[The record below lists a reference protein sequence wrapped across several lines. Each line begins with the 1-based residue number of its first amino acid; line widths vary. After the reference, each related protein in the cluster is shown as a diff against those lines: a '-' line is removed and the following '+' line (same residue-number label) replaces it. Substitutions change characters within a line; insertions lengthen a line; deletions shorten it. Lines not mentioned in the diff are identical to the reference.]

1 MLKNLNIWFLS
12 SLLVSLGV
20 LIPIVTVFFSFFEE
34 TSNYYQILKDTFL
47 FEYIF
52 NSFILLICVLALT
65 FIIGT
70 TCAYLVSFYK
80 FPFSNFF
87 KWSLILGFAVPP
99 YIYAYSLTAF
109 FENYGTAFTILINL
123 FGEGEYNKY
132 IPKFDGLLG
141 AVLSLSFSLFAYV
154 YILSRASFLYQ
165 SQNLIDL
172 GRSLGFSKFKSLY
185 SLILPAARP
194 AIVAGLSLVAMETL
208 AEFGAVDFFSINTL
222 TTGIYNSWITFDDL
236 AFSNRL
242 SFFLLIFIFACFIIE
257 NFSRRNAKYHFNS
270 RGGFKHKEKITLT
283 GKKSFFAFLFCF
295 IIENYS
301 RKKAKYHFNSRGG
314 FKQKEKIK
322 LSGKKSFF
330 AFLFCFIIF
339 FLSFLFPL
347 SQMLYWTIKFPENLF
362 DIDIISLTLNTI
374 YLVILS
380 SIVLILFSLLSNYG
394 NRVSRN
400 KILNFL
406 STISISGYAIPGVIL
421 AVAFITFIA
430 WFDDNVVKSLG
441 FLSIKKI
448 FIGSILGLVLVYF
461 VRFYSLAFNGIKSGY
476 EKINISVDES
486 SYLLG
491 YSKKKT
497 FLNIHIP
504 FLRNSLLF
512 VAILISL
519 EIIRELPITL
529 ILRPFNF
536 ETFATTAYIS
546 ASEDLL
552 EAAAVPSLFLILIA
566 TLFIMFTSK
575 YILRENER

>member
-1 MLKNLNIWFLS
+1 MFKSLNIWFIS
-12 SLLVSLGV
+12 SLLVSISV
-20 LIPIVTVFFSFFEE
+20 LIPIVTVFYSFFED
-34 TSNYYQILKDTFL
+34 TSNYFTILKETFL
-47 FEYIF
+47 LEYIF
-52 NSFILLICVLALT
+52 NSLVLLISVLVLT

-70 TCAYLVSFYK
+70 LSAYLVSFYI

-87 KWSLILGFAVPP
+87 KWALILSFAVPP

-109 FENYGTAFTILINL
+109 FENYGTLYSILKNL
-123 FGEGEYNKY
+123 FGPGNYNQH
-132 IPKFDGLLG
+132 IPKFDGLFG

-154 YILSRASFLYQ
+154 YILTRASFLYQ

-222 TTGIYNSWITFDDL
+222 TTGIYNSWIAFDDL

-242 SFFLLIFIFACFIIE
+242 SFFLLIFIFALFILE
-257 NFSRRNAKYHFNS
+257 NLSRKRAKYHSNT
-270 RGGFKHKEKITLT
+270 K
-283 GKKSFFAFLFCF
+283 
-295 IIENYS
+295 
-301 RKKAKYHFNSRGG
+301 GG
-314 FKQKEKIK
+314 FKQKEKIQ
-322 LSGKKSFF
+322 LSGIK
-330 AFLFCFIIF
+330 AFNAIFVCFIIF

-347 SQMLYWTIKFPENLF
+347 SQMLYWTVKFPENFF
-362 DIDIISLTLNTI
+362 DLQVVTLTLNTI
-374 YLVILS
+374 YLVFLS
-380 SIVLILFSLLSNYG
+380 SIVLIIFSLISNYG
-394 NRVSRN
+394 NRVSKN
-400 KILNFL
+400 KALNIL
-406 STISISGYAIPGVIL
+406 STLSISGYAIPGVIL
-421 AVAFITFIA
+421 AIAFITFIA
-430 WFDDNVVKSLG
+430 WFDENIVQALG
-441 FLSIKKI
+441 FLSIKKM

-491 YSKKKT
+491 YSKQKT
-497 FLNIHIP
+497 FTNIHVP
-504 FLRNSLLF
+504 YLRNSLLY
-512 VAILISL
+512 VLILISL

-566 TLFIMFTSK
+566 TIFIMLTSK
-575 YILRENER
+575 YILREK

>member
-1 MLKNLNIWFLS
+1 MRINFWYIF
-12 SLLVSLGV
+12 SLFISIFVI
-20 LIPIVTVFFSFFEE
+20 IPILTVFLSFFET

-47 FEYIF
+47 LEYIS
-52 NSFILLICVLALT
+52 NSIILLLSVLILT
-65 FIIGT
+65 FLIGT
-70 TCAYLVSFYK
+70 GTAYIVSFYR
-80 FPFSNFF
+80 FPLSNFF
-87 KWSLILGFAVPP
+87 KWALILSFAVPP

-109 FENYGTAFTILINL
+109 FENYGTAYSILKSL
-123 FGEGEYNKY
+123 FGDKNYNLY
-132 IPKFDGLLG
+132 IPKFDGMLG
-141 AVLSLSFSLFAYV
+141 VILSLSFSLFAYV
-154 YILSRASFLYQ
+154 YILARASFLYQ
-165 SQNLIDL
+165 SQNFIDL
-172 GRSLGFSKFKSLY
+172 GKNLGFTNFKTLY
-185 SLILPAARP
+185 TIILPAARP

-236 AFSNRL
+236 AFANQL
-242 SFFLLIFIFACFIIE
+242 SFFLLLFIFALFILE
-257 NFSRRNAKYHFNS
+257 NLSRN
-270 RGGFKHKEKITLT
+270 
-283 GKKSFFAFLFCF
+283 
-295 IIENYS
+295 
-301 RKKAKYHFNSRGG
+301 KAKYHFNAKGG
-314 FKQKEKIK
+314 FKQKQKIQ
-322 LSGKKSFF
+322 LNGTKSIA
-330 AFLFCFIIF
+330 AFLFCFFIF

-362 DIDIISLTLNTI
+362 DLQIIDILSNTL

-380 SIVLILFSLLSNYG
+380 SFVLIMFSLISNYG
-394 NRVSRN
+394 NRVTKN
-400 KILNFL
+400 KTLNIL
-406 STISISGYAIPGVIL
+406 STLSISGYAIPGVIL

-430 WFDDNVVKSLG
+430 WFDESVVKNLG
-441 FLSIKKI
+441 LFSIKKI

-491 YSKKKT
+491 YSKRKT
-497 FLNIHIP
+497 FMNIHIP

-512 VAILISL
+512 VCILISL

-566 TLFIMFTSK
+566 TFFIIVTSK
-575 YILRENER
+575 YILRDNNE

>member
-1 MLKNLNIWFLS
+1 MRINFWYIF
-12 SLLVSLGV
+12 SLFISIFVI
-20 LIPIVTVFFSFFEE
+20 IPILTVFLSFFET

-47 FEYIF
+47 LEYIS
-52 NSFILLICVLALT
+52 NSIILLLSVLILT
-65 FIIGT
+65 FLIGT
-70 TCAYLVSFYK
+70 GTAYLVSFYR
-80 FPFSNFF
+80 FPLSNFF
-87 KWSLILGFAVPP
+87 KWALILSFAVPP

-109 FENYGTAFTILINL
+109 FENYGTAYSILKSL
-123 FGEGEYNKY
+123 FGDKNYNLY
-132 IPKFDGLLG
+132 IPKFDGMLG
-141 AVLSLSFSLFAYV
+141 VILSLSFSLFAYV
-154 YILSRASFLYQ
+154 YILARASFLYQ
-165 SQNLIDL
+165 SQNFIDL
-172 GRSLGFSKFKSLY
+172 GKNLGFTNFKTLY
-185 SLILPAARP
+185 TIILPAARP

-236 AFSNRL
+236 AFANQL
-242 SFFLLIFIFACFIIE
+242 SFFLLLFIFALFILE
-257 NFSRRNAKYHFNS
+257 NLSRNRAKYHFNAK
-270 RGGFKHKEKITLT
+270 GGFKQKHKSQLNGT
-283 GKKSFFAFLFCF
+283 KSIAAFLFCF
-295 IIENYS
+295 
-301 RKKAKYHFNSRGG
+301 F
-314 FKQKEKIK
+314 
-322 LSGKKSFF
+322 
-330 AFLFCFIIF
+330 IF

-362 DIDIISLTLNTI
+362 DLQIINLLSNTL

-380 SIVLILFSLLSNYG
+380 SFVLIMFSLISNYG
-394 NRVSRN
+394 NRVTKN
-400 KILNFL
+400 KTLNIL
-406 STISISGYAIPGVIL
+406 STLSISGYAIPGVIL

-430 WFDDNVVKSLG
+430 WFDESVVKNLG
-441 FLSIKKI
+441 LFSIKKI

-491 YSKKKT
+491 YSKRKT
-497 FLNIHIP
+497 FMNIHIP

-512 VAILISL
+512 VCILISL

-566 TLFIMFTSK
+566 TFFIIVTSK
-575 YILRENER
+575 YILRDNNE